1 MLVNETTLL
10 IRLFLQQL
18 RLPVPQT
25 KLLLLSAMTVSYG
38 SIWSASGQRKHMLFK
53 RNMHIPYE
61 AAFL

>member
-25 KLLLLSAMTVSYG
+25 KPLLSAMTVSYG
-38 SIWSASGQRKHMLFK
+38 SIWSASGQRKHMLLK

-61 AAFL
+61 VAFL